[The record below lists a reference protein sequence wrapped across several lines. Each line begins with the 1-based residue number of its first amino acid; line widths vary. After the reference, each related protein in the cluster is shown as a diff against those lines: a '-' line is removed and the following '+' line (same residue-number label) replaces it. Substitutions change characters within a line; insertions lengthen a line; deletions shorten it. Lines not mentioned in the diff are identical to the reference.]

1 MNFRWKT
8 NGNDYIDFW
17 LADVCCHFK
26 KKKICQAYVWEYIF
40 NIKKEDRA
48 CHTNLFLWR
57 GRRGHPDLQFKS
69 FPEIIN

>member
-26 KKKICQAYVWEYIF
+26 KKKNVKLTFGSIFSILRRRIGHVTLICFSGEAGEVIQIYNSKVF
-40 NIKKEDRA
+40 KK
-48 CHTNLFLWR
+48 
-57 GRRGHPDLQFKS
+57 
-69 FPEIIN
+69 